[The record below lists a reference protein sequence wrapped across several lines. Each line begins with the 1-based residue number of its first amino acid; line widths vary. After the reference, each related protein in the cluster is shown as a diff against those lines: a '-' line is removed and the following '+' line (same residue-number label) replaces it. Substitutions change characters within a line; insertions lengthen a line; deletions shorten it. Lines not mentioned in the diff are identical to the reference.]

1 MGSFNLFS
9 KPEGHW
15 IKSSHI
21 FAKDDYECSVCGRS
35 FKSAPLECPRCG
47 AKMRGT
53 INDWEVR
60 MRREALEEDL
70 DEYEGIED
78 ADY

>member
-1 MGSFNLFS
+1 MSCRNNCYCSLQYKK
-9 KPEGHW
+9 KP
-15 IKSSHI
+15 
-21 FAKDDYECSVCGRS
+21 
-35 FKSAPLECPRCG
+35 PRLNRVG
-47 AKMRGT
+47 YGT
-53 INDWEVR
+53 INDWEAR

>member
-1 MGSFNLFS
+1 MGLFNFFNS
-9 KPEGHW
+9 EGHW
-15 IKSSHI
+15 IRSTHFFGSDT
-21 FAKDDYECSVCGRS
+21 FECSECGRT
-35 FKSAPLECPRCG
+35 FKSATLECPRCRT
-47 AKMRGT
+47 KMRGT
-53 INDWEVR
+53 IDDWDLR

>member
-1 MGSFNLFS
+1 MGLFS
-9 KPEGHW
+9 FFRSEGHW
-15 IKSSHI
+15 VRSTH
-21 FAKDDYECSVCGRS
+21 FFGNDTFECSECGRQ
-35 FKSAPLECPRCG
+35 FKSASPECPRCG

-53 INDWEVR
+53 IDAWEAR

-70 DEYEGIED
+70 DEYEGIEG